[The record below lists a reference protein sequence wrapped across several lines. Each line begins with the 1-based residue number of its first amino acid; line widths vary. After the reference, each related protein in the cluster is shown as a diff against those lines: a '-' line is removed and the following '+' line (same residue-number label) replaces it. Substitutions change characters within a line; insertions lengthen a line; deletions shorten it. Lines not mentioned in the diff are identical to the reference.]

1 MWRCRQGADTLDG
14 LQVPSDHDLARVA
27 LDEQREGL
35 LDDVVAGELTL
46 LDGAVEAAGL
56 LVADGYGDLLPRRL
70 HVDGRADEPIFLRR
84 TGGLGEVEQACST
97 PAGAR
102 PLPMTTGARAAAYS
116 AGFKAGSVAS
126 SR

>member
-56 LVADGYGDLLPRRL
+56 LVADGYGDFLHRRQQ
-70 HVDGRADEPIFLRR
+70 VGGRADEPIFSASHS
-84 TGGLGEVEQACST
+84 GLGGVEQAV
-97 PAGAR
+97 
-102 PLPMTTGARAAAYS
+102 
-116 AGFKAGSVAS
+116 FKARGGEAPC
-126 SR
+126 R